1 MLVLSRLYI
10 LLLWRR
16 PPELSSFSPC
26 NEWIDRCFARCAQS
40 SLRLRHPKLC
50 ACAWV
55 TLELHLPGCWWL
67 SSVCP
72 SISLNRGHK
81 AHTQYSDSLHL
92 TRVCLPAGLLF
103 YRELELDAQV
113 RNKPRGDGNN
123 IICCSRNPPTSNWW
137 PRRRRRLLILY
148 TQQQLS
154 GWLRVIA
161 EHQVYIYI
169 SGRAGIVVVLNQHS
183 LERGRERLAQLE
195 KNKVLAP
202 RNIQEVET
210 RLYIRE

>member
-1 MLVLSRLYI
+1 MFCAVRPILSPPPPSETVCVRVSHTGITFTRMLMALFRLSVHQSKQ
-10 LLLWRR
+10 R
-16 PPELSSFSPC
+16 P
-26 NEWIDRCFARCAQS
+26 QS
-40 SLRLRHPKLC
+40 
-50 ACAWV
+50 
-55 TLELHLPGCWWL
+55 T
-67 SSVCP
+67 
-72 SISLNRGHK
+72 
-81 AHTQYSDSLHL
+81 HTQYSDSLHL

>member
-40 SLRLRHPKLC
+40 SLRLRHPKLR

-92 TRVCLPAGLLF
+92 TRVCLPGFLF

-113 RNKPRGDGNN
+113 RNKPRGDGYN

-148 TQQQLS
+148 TQHNSSAAGWELS
-154 GWLRVIA
+154 PSIR
-161 EHQVYIYI
+161 YIYI
-169 SGRAGIVVVLNQHS
+169 YPDA
-183 LERGRERLAQLE
+183 RE
-195 KNKVLAP
+195 
-202 RNIQEVET
+202 
-210 RLYIRE
+210 